1 MSQTS
6 WCTTILTLVATITI
20 NYTITTIQTGDGVM
34 VIIAYGLNGVMST
47 QQCVWERRK
56 SGHCLIVVI
65 LGNWSLTDGGEGC
78 LVYSGVL
85 RSHILGAQSYRCCFN
100 EGLSKH

>member
-65 LGNWSLTDGGEGC
+65 LGNWSLTEGGSE
-78 LVYSGVL
+78 LSGVFWCTGL
-85 RSHILGAQSYRCCFN
+85 THTRSSK
-100 EGLSKH
+100 LSLLL